1 MTDIDQKVEDWH
13 NGAGEGQ
20 ELHEYLGL
28 SWEEYIEQCV
38 PIPKELFERCEE
50 IRKLAE
56 ENRKREAALARPV
69 DITVE
74 EAFNIAFERY
84 EDALKELAKK

>member
-1 MTDIDQKVEDWH
+1 MRDIDRMVEDWH

-28 SWEEYIEQCV
+28 SWKEYVEQCV
-38 PIPKELFERCEE
+38 PIPQELFDRCEE

-56 ENRKREAALARPV
+56 ENRKRDLLAFLLNQEAIGAEYEQAILRNL
-69 DITVE
+69 DDLYE
-74 EAFNIAFERY
+74 E
-84 EDALKELAKK
+84 